1 MKKYISNL
9 VTTVYIFLFSFSVTS
24 LYADDFGPG
33 FPIGND
39 PGEPAPET
47 PIDVWVPFMFIVGLG
62 MVFYYVRKNKLV
74 KH

>member
-1 MKKYISNL
+1 MKKHISIAI
-9 VTTVYIFLFSFSVTS
+9 TAVYIFLFSLSVTS

-33 FPIGND
+33 LPIGND
-39 PGEPAPET
+39 PGEPVPET
-47 PIDVWVPFMFIVGLG
+47 PIDVWVPFMLIIGLG